1 VQKLQTCF
9 LVCAYVGLHLHLEDV
24 EELGVVDVED
34 RDVDLE
40 DLGVDLEVD
49 LEELGVVGYLAYL
62 NSFRDNK
69 QL

>member
-1 VQKLQTCF
+1 
-9 LVCAYVGLHLHLEDV
+9 VGLHLHLEDV